1 MADIIFS
8 RHAVEQMGLRGISEE
23 MVLQIINN
31 PGNIITEQD
40 KKIYQAIIFLG
51 EEKYLVRVFV
61 NPSKQPNV
69 VITVYKTS
77 KITKYYEG

>member
-8 RHAVEQMGLRGISEE
+8 RHAIEQMALRGISEE
-23 MVLQIINN
+23 IVLQIINN

-40 KKIYQAIIFLG
+40 KKIYQSVVLLG